1 MGCMARACWLLTGRS
16 GWSGMP
22 PAEVAAAD
30 WGTGGACGHLLWW
43 WPWPCGA
50 RGVMGVRK
58 QAAKGSGLKASVS
71 GCRLWGAAAKWV
83 MAPRAATHTQ
93 CCTKSQRPPSSLHVG
108 STPPPPPH
116 THTAP
121 HPQAQ
126 RPRCEPPRCGSWPS
140 HTHAAQAAAV
150 AGVEGA
156 AGAGHARA
164 AVPPRKAGPRGAAV
178 HQAVLLGLRQGR
190 RGSRGCSSR
199 RRHRPPGRCCCG
211 RCRASRLSSGR
222 LRASRRARRCC
233 LGAQLRG
240 LAFDAGHWLLAAD
253 FEQFER
259 DAFLRPCGRRA
270 GGGRRPGR
278 GPLPCSGGQR
288 AGGGRVRASCGC
300 LRILGLCSCWDGACD

>member
-108 STPPPPPH
+108 STPPPPPPH
-116 THTAP
+116 THSAASPGTAP
-121 HPQAQ
+121 ALRAAPLRQLAIPHSRCTGRSGGWRGRGSWG
-126 RPRCEPPRCGSWPS
+126 RPRTRRCSTTQSRPPWRRCAPGC
-140 HTHAAQAAAV
+140 
-150 AGVEGA
+150 A
-156 AGAGHARA
+156 AGAAAGSQRQPRLQQPQEAPPAR
-164 AVPPRKAGPRGAAV
+164 P
-178 HQAVLLGLRQGR
+178 LLLR
-190 RGSRGCSSR
+190 
-199 RRHRPPGRCCCG
+199 
-211 RCRASRLSSGR
+211 
-222 LRASRRARRCC
+222 
-233 LGAQLRG
+233 
-240 LAFDAGHWLLAAD
+240 
-253 FEQFER
+253 
-259 DAFLRPCGRRA
+259 
-270 GGGRRPGR
+270 
-278 GPLPCSGGQR
+278 PLPCQPPQQR
-288 AGGGRVRASCGC
+288 PAARQPPRAPLLPGRSAARSCV
-300 LRILGLCSCWDGACD
+300 